1 MAKPRSKDS
10 LLTKLEN
17 MNISD
22 ELFVDKANGY
32 VSDCIHTVKSRFP
45 NRQYKQLSVYTHIKI
60 FYMIHLIYF
69 ARIHLYNARYI
80 DLNQQI
86 NYIDADVVL

>member
-17 MNISD
+17 MSINE
-22 ELFVDKANGY
+22 ELFVDNANGY

-45 NRQYKQLSVYTHIKI
+45 NRLYKQLSVYTHIKQEFTSLKDFKKI
-60 FYMIHLIYF
+60 ICII
-69 ARIHLYNARYI
+69 RKK
-80 DLNQQI
+80 
-86 NYIDADVVL
+86 